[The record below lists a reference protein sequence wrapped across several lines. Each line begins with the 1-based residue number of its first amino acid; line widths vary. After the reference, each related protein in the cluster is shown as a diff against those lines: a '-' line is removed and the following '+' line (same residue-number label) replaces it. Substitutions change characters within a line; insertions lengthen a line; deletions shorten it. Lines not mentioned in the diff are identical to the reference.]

1 MDNVNYTFEGVGKQS
16 VGKFTLRNDA
26 GDIVGSFPT
35 KEAAFESGL
44 NDTDAEGN
52 FVYDTEY
59 LANVR
64 KGQYP
69 QIYKRI
75 AEKVLKQRTGKP
87 GIRVRLNIPEGA
99 TSEQIQ
105 EIRKTAEE
113 NIRGVIPSPELKEK
127 SEELRKALTPRLKK
141 LGLENVALNI
151 TSGIDGDFESE
162 GSFAG
167 TTISLAMRQKDGS
180 VNPYVN

>member
-1 MDNVNYTFEGVGKQS
+1 MNDGELAGKSGQTLFEKQRVRNVAQIDKLEDSNVNLQNKIDDLDKMGLANFTFEGVGKQS

-75 AEKVLKQRTGKP
+75 AEKSSQTK
-87 GIRVRLNIPEGA
+87 NW
-99 TSEQIQ
+99 
-105 EIRKTAEE
+105 
-113 NIRGVIPSPELKEK
+113 
-127 SEELRKALTPRLKK
+127 
-141 LGLENVALNI
+141 
-151 TSGIDGDFESE
+151 
-162 GSFAG
+162 
-167 TTISLAMRQKDGS
+167 
-180 VNPYVN
+180 